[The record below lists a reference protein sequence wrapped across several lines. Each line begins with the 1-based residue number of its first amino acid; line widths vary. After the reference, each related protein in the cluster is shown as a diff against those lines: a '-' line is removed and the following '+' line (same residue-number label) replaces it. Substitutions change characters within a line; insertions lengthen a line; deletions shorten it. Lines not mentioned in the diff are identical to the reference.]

1 MRPKLIIGAGVGWS
15 ATRSIMYSLKN
26 YNHGLGKEDHI
37 LYQLSIDDPKHLKFF
52 TESWETKERNKRYG
66 YADTPTLEKFIEIY
80 KKNAVGYDGVTD
92 FTNANQIIRPEYLR
106 EIRPALEDNFDVKV
120 LMIFRDP
127 VRRLFSECCAYYE
140 KKWVQT
146 DCKNVK
152 EYFLFVLDNGS
163 VTDSENYQK
172 YYDNWKQSEYKIL
185 PISME
190 KLYSGK
196 KEELENFLGFS
207 IDLYPTAYYPER
219 GINAPLIPKLRD
231 QKSDTDE
238 LSDDEYNY
246 AKEKLE
252 QHYKCEFL

>member
-37 LYQLSIDDPKHLKFF
+37 LYQLSIDDPKHLRSF
-52 TESWETKERNKRYG
+52 TESWETQERNKRYG
-66 YADTPTLEKFIEIY
+66 YTDTPTLEKFIELY

-172 YYDNWKQSEYKIL
+172 YFDNWKQSEYKIL

-196 KEELENFLGFS
+196 KEELEDFLEFS

>member
-1 MRPKLIIGAGVGWS
+1 MKPKLIIGAGVGWS

-37 LYQLSIDDPKHLKFF
+37 LYQLSIDDPKHLRSF

-66 YADTPTLEKFIEIY
+66 YTDTPTLENFIEIY

-127 VRRLFSECCAYYE
+127 VRRLFSECCAFYNN
-140 KKWVQT
+140 KWVQT

-152 EYFLFVLDNGS
+152 EYFLYVLDNGS
-163 VTDSENYQK
+163 ITDSENYQK
-172 YYDNWKQSEYKIL
+172 YFNNWKESKYRIL

-190 KLYSGK
+190 KLYSGR

-207 IDLYPTAYYPER
+207 IELYPTAYYPER
-219 GINAPLIPKLRD
+219 EVNAPLIDGLQC
-231 QKSDTDE
+231 QKSDTDK
-238 LSDDEYNY
+238 LSHDEYHY
-246 AKEKLE
+246 AKEKLK

>member
-37 LYQLSIDDPKHLKFF
+37 LYQLSIDDPKHLRSF

-66 YADTPTLEKFIEIY
+66 YTDTPTLENFIEIY

-127 VRRLFSECCAYYE
+127 VRRLFSEWCAYYE

-207 IDLYPTAYYPER
+207 IELYPTAYYPER
-219 GINAPLIPKLRD
+219 GMNAPLIPKLRD